1 MANMG
6 YWRFRNTLND
16 LRDCYYNMDNDVDMN
31 KDEFYAR
38 RHMIELC
45 MSIASEYVDLLG
57 QDFEGM
63 FIDDKEWE
71 RENGR

>member
-1 MANMG
+1 MANMS

-16 LRDCYYNMDNDVDMN
+16 LRDCYDNMDNDVDMN

-45 MSIASEYVDLLG
+45 MSIADEYRDLLD
-57 QDFEGM
+57 QDFKGM
-63 FIDDKEWE
+63 FIDDEEWE
-71 RENGR
+71 KENGR